1 MVAANGLGCS
11 VLVRIEAQREQ
22 RELLPKRFPDLYY
35 QCCPLGLPILLELLL
50 TSLVGNESMSV
61 RLKMEALTMFSS
73 DRLRLRHISD
83 SEIPAQNHL
92 FQPN

>member
-1 MVAANGLGCS
+1 MAANGLGCS

-22 RELLPKRFPDLYY
+22 GELLPKRFPDLYY

-50 TSLVGNESMSV
+50 TFQVGNESMPG
-61 RLKMEALTMFSS
+61 RLKIEALITVSS
-73 DRLRLRHISD
+73 DRLCLQHISD
-83 SEIPAQNHL
+83 SEIPAQIHL